1 MVGMHIHIIPNRNST
16 PAVLLRESYRV
27 GGNVRKRTLANLSK
41 LPMDAVDAIRRILK
55 GEKLVSV
62 EVAFKI
68 VENGSRHHGHVDAVL
83 SAMRQLGFE
92 KLVGSRHSPERDLV
106 VAMVVARIL
115 EPQSKLATS
124 QWWHTTT
131 LPEILGVSDAREDDL
146 YTAMDWVLK
155 RQEVIEKK
163 PRRAISTTTAW
174 RSMT

>member
-68 VENGSRHHGHVDAVL
+68 VENGSLHHGHVDAVL
-83 SAMRQLGFE
+83 SAMRQLGFR
-92 KLVGSRHSPERDLV
+92 KARWFSTLTRAGFGRGHGSRPDPR
-106 VAMVVARIL
+106 
-115 EPQSKLATS
+115 
-124 QWWHTTT
+124 
-131 LPEILGVSDAREDDL
+131 
-146 YTAMDWVLK
+146 TAVEAGD
-155 RQEVIEKK
+155 
-163 PRRAISTTTAW
+163 
-174 RSMT
+174 

>member
-83 SAMRQLGFE
+83 SAMRRRCCTALAE
-92 KLVGSRHSPERDLV
+92 
-106 VAMVVARIL
+106 
-115 EPQSKLATS
+115 SKIRLLC
-124 QWWHTTT
+124 W
-131 LPEILGVSDAREDDL
+131 LRYVRP
-146 YTAMDWVLK
+146 
-155 RQEVIEKK
+155 
-163 PRRAISTTTAW
+163 
-174 RSMT
+174 